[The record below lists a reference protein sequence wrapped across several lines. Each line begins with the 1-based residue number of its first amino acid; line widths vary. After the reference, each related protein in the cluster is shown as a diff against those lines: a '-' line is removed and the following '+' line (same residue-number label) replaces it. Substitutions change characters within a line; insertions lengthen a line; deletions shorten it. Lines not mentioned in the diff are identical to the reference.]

1 MSDTTVPL
9 SQPLYGA
16 SFGQAVQRYFAKYAT
31 TSGRASRSEY
41 WWATLAV
48 GLVNL
53 VLGILLVALRGVS
66 ANPDGSA
73 NFTPLGIVI
82 VVVWIVF
89 ELAVI
94 IPHIAISVRRLHD
107 ANLSGYLYLL
117 VLIPSL
123 GGLIVFIFALLPTN
137 PAGARFD
144 R

>member
-1 MSDTTVPL
+1 MSESSVPL

-16 SFGQAVQRYFAKYAT
+16 TLGQAVKRYFTKYAT

-53 VLGILLVALRGVS
+53 VFAILLVVSHGIS
-66 ANPDGSA
+66 ANTDGTF
-73 NFTPLGIVI
+73 NFTPFGVAV
-82 VVVWIVF
+82 VVVWLLF

-94 IPHIAISVRRLHD
+94 IPHIAVSVRRLHD

-117 VLIPSL
+117 VLIPSI

-144 R
+144 K

>member
-1 MSDTTVPL
+1 MSESSVPL

-16 SFGQAVQRYFAKYAT
+16 TFGQAVKRYFTKYAT
-31 TSGRASRSEY
+31 TAGRASRSEY

-53 VLGILLVALRGVS
+53 VLAILLVVSHGIS
-66 ANPDGSA
+66 ANTDGSF
-73 NFTPLGIVI
+73 NFTPFGVAV
-82 VVVWIVF
+82 VVVWLLF

-94 IPHIAISVRRLHD
+94 IPHIAVSVRRLHD

-117 VLIPSL
+117 VLIPSI

-144 R
+144 K

>member
-1 MSDTTVPL
+1 MSETTVPL

-16 SFGQAVQRYFAKYAT
+16 SFGQAVRRYFAKYAT

-53 VLGILLVALRGVS
+53 ALGILLVALRGVS
-66 ANPDGSA
+66 ANADGSA